1 MERLKRAIFL
11 HLGQIRVL
19 RHLRAEERREEW
31 KEAAAGPRG
40 GCKKGGSISARILI
54 SSPMRCMVYKPI
66 TSGFRIPAQFRRSL
80 FRINA

>member
-1 MERLKRAIFL
+1 MEGDSGA
-11 HLGQIRVL
+11 
-19 RHLRAEERREEW
+19 RE
-31 KEAAAGPRG
+31 KG

-54 SSPMRCMVYKPI
+54 SSPPLHGTMVYKPI